1 MNFYNEIYEKVKDY
15 SKEKI
20 IARKYELVW
29 YNK

>member
-20 IARKYELVW
+20 IARKDELVW

>member
-20 IARKYELVW
+20 IARKYRTSMI
-29 YNK
+29 